1 MPGGGYTIGLEKTST
16 LERASVSTTSSST
29 PLALRAA
36 RTAAIVIVG
45 GIASV
50 FLWGLPYYSAPMA
63 VRVRHEFHPWLKP
76 SGTVGQALG
85 LLALSLFLF
94 LWIYPIRKRLGRRPA
109 LGSIPRWLDV
119 HIVAGLLVPVVAAT
133 HASFRFHGLI
143 GLGYASMF
151 VVFSSGLVGRYLYV
165 HIPRGRTGVTMTRD
179 EVAAERRQLLHDVA
193 VATGRGVPE
202 IEARLAPRTAVRP
215 TLNVFVVL
223 ARMVSDDL
231 VRRRAVRALADD
243 LRRKGGPSL
252 PAARKREVVRL
263 ARREMALA
271 QQVAM
276 LDGAHRIFRWWH
288 AAHQPFAVTALLA
301 VLLHVAVAVAM
312 GQTWFY

>member
-1 MPGGGYTIGLEKTST
+1 MPGNGYTIGREKTST
-16 LERASVSTTSSST
+16 LERASAVTTSSST
-29 PLALRAA
+29 PTAVRAA
-36 RTAAIVIVG
+36 RTVGLLLVAAITSIL
-45 GIASV
+45 
-50 FLWGLPYYSAPMA
+50 LWGYPYYAAPVG

-76 SGTVGQALG
+76 SGAIGQTLG
-85 LLALSLFLF
+85 LLALGLFLF
-94 LWIYPIRKRLGRRPA
+94 LWAYPIRKRLGRTPA

-119 HIVAGLLVPVVAAT
+119 HIVAGLLVPFVAAA

-151 VVFSSGLVGRYLYV
+151 VVFLSGLVGRYLYV
-165 HIPRGRTGVTMTRD
+165 HIPRGRTGAALTGD

-202 IEARLAPRTAVRP
+202 IEARLAPKTAVRP
-215 TLNVFVVL
+215 TLNVLVVL

-231 VRRRAVRALADD
+231 ARRRAVRALADD
-243 LRRKGGPSL
+243 LRRTGGPSL

>member
-1 MPGGGYTIGLEKTST
+1 MEAGGYTIRREPTIT
-16 LERASVSTTSSST
+16 LQTASPITTVSSR
-29 PLALRAA
+29 PFAVRAA
-36 RTAAIVIVG
+36 RAAGLVIVAG
-45 GIASV
+45 VGSI
-50 FLWGLPYYSAPMA
+50 LLYGLPYYSAPMA
-63 VRVRHEFHPWLKP
+63 ARVRHDLHPWLKP
-76 SGTVGQALG
+76 SGTIGQSLG

-94 LWIYPIRKRLGRRPA
+94 LWLYPIRKRLGRRPA

-119 HIVAGLLVPVVAAT
+119 HIVAGLLVPFVAAT

-143 GLGYASMF
+143 GLGYGSMF
-151 VVFSSGLVGRYLYV
+151 VVFVSGLVGRYFYV
-165 HIPRGRTGVTMTRD
+165 HIPRGKTGVTMTRD

-202 IEARLAPRTAVRP
+202 IEARLAPETAVRP
-215 TLNVFVVL
+215 TLNVLVVL

-231 VRRRAVRALADD
+231 SRRRAVRALAED
-243 LRRKGGPSL
+243 LRQEGGPSL
-252 PAARKREVVRL
+252 PPARRRDVVRL

-276 LDGAHRIFRWWH
+276 LEGAHRVFRWWH

-301 VLLHVAVAVAM
+301 VLLHVAVAEAM